1 MRYLL
6 PYRGKVALATVMIA
20 LSTFCNLMLPT
31 IMSDIVNNGVYHADF
46 PYIIRCC
53 AEMLAVA
60 ACVAI
65 LWVLAPYIRGLLDFC
80 GQLASRAGL
89 DGQLLLP
96 VCKVMGI
103 AVCCRI
109 TAEVCRDNG
118 QKALAAQVELG
129 GAVCGLLCAL
139 PLLQRALELIG
150 AL

>member
-1 MRYLL
+1 MDVLFKL
-6 PYRGKVALATVMIA
+6 CAFALVTLVLAVFLQQHSPQTTA
-20 LSTFCNLMLPT
+20 L
-31 IMSDIVNNGVYHADF
+31 
-46 PYIIRCC
+46 
-53 AEMLAVA
+53 LAVA

-80 GQLASRAGL
+80 GPLASRAGL

>member
-1 MRYLL
+1 MDVLFKL
-6 PYRGKVALATVMIA
+6 CAFALVTLVLAVFLQQHSPQTTA
-20 LSTFCNLMLPT
+20 L
-31 IMSDIVNNGVYHADF
+31 
-46 PYIIRCC
+46 
-53 AEMLAVA
+53 LAVA

-80 GQLASRAGL
+80 GHLASRAGL

>member
-1 MRYLL
+1 MDVLFKL
-6 PYRGKVALATVMIA
+6 CAFALVTLVLAVFLQQHSPQTTA
-20 LSTFCNLMLPT
+20 L
-31 IMSDIVNNGVYHADF
+31 
-46 PYIIRCC
+46 
-53 AEMLAVA
+53 LAVA

-109 TAEVCRDNG
+109 TAEACRDNG

>member
-1 MRYLL
+1 MDVLFKL
-6 PYRGKVALATVMIA
+6 CAFALVTLVLAVFLQQHSPQTTA
-20 LSTFCNLMLPT
+20 L
-31 IMSDIVNNGVYHADF
+31 
-46 PYIIRCC
+46 
-53 AEMLAVA
+53 LAVA

-80 GQLASRAGL
+80 GQLASQAGL

>member
-1 MRYLL
+1 MDVLFKL
-6 PYRGKVALATVMIA
+6 CAFALVTLVLAVFLQQHSPQTTA
-20 LSTFCNLMLPT
+20 L
-31 IMSDIVNNGVYHADF
+31 
-46 PYIIRCC
+46 
-53 AEMLAVA
+53 LAVA
-60 ACVAI
+60 ACAAI
-65 LWVLAPYIRGLLDFC
+65 LWELAPYIRGLLDFC

-89 DGQLLLP
+89 DGQLL
-96 VCKVMGI
+96 I

>member
-1 MRYLL
+1 MDVLFKL
-6 PYRGKVALATVMIA
+6 CAFALVTLVLAVFLQQHSPQTTA
-20 LSTFCNLMLPT
+20 L
-31 IMSDIVNNGVYHADF
+31 
-46 PYIIRCC
+46 
-53 AEMLAVA
+53 LAVA

-65 LWVLAPYIRGLLDFC
+65 LGVLAPYIRGLLDFC